1 MIRLREELNK
11 QMAYIE
17 WLEQFAPKAGE
28 YNTSWEAYELA
39 KESEEE

>member
-17 WLEQFAPKAGE
+17 WLEQFAPKAGK

-39 KESEEE
+39 KEVTA